1 MITLTRTDSTNTDF
15 IELVKHLD
23 AYLAKQDGDEHAF
36 YNQFNKIVAIKYVI
50 VAHENGIPIGCGAI
64 KEYADGIV
72 EVKRMY
78 TSPNVRGKG
87 IATQILSELEKWA
100 AELSYQKCILETG
113 VRQPE
118 AISLYKK
125 CSYQIIP
132 NYGQYLNVENS
143 VCFEKELAGK

>member
-15 IELVKHLD
+15 IELVRHLD

-50 VAHENGIPIGCGAI
+50 VAHENGIPVGCGAI

-100 AELSYQKCILETG
+100 SELSYQKCILETG

-125 CSYQIIP
+125 CGYQIIS

-143 VCFEKELAGK
+143 VCFEKELV